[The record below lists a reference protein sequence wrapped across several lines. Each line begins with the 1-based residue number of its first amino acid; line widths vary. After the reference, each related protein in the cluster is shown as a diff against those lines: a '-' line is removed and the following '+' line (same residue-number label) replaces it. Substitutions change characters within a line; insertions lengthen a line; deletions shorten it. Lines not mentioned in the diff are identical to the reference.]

1 MPHYYWAKSLL
12 ANTLRILWEDLIS
25 SSWDTLGFKIL
36 LECVSSGYLWWEF
49 ASMLTFGFICGEN
62 CGCFRR
68 PREEKKQ
75 NKKQPKSHASGLS
88 YATAREDRCGY
99 LHNGW
104 HHKMRKAKAIK
115 RGMKTQDRERSPQ
128 RSMFGSFTE
137 RCIFTTNLTRWS
149 LEEVKDAYV
158 LTLHYIFG

>member
-1 MPHYYWAKSLL
+1 MRLEWLL
-12 ANTLRILWEDLIS
+12 VMGICFHAYIWL
-25 SSWDTLGFKIL
+25 
-36 LECVSSGYLWWEF
+36 YLWGKLRMFPTTE
-49 ASMLTFGFICGEN
+49 G
-62 CGCFRR
+62 R
-68 PREEKKQ
+68 KKQ

-115 RGMKTQDRERSPQ
+115 RGMKTQGRERSPQ

-149 LEEVKDAYV
+149 LEEVKDTYV